1 MFGGRVF
8 ERRRLVRLAGLSGA
22 SRNRCGNSLFHETSV
37 ASWER
42 HHQPG

>member
-8 ERRRLVRLAGLSGA
+8 KRRRLVRLAGLSGA
-22 SRNRCGNSLFHETSV
+22 SRNRLGNSLPHETSV

-42 HHQPG
+42 LHLPG